1 MPIVRTTLI
10 EGFATAAQK
19 GEVVRKTTDVIAE
32 VFGEMSRPYVFSL
45 VEEVRP
51 GAWSIGGLVLTD
63 EMERNGIM
71 LSEQFRQH
79 RLDESRVVAAYD
91 ALGTGDAAAIDE
103 YWDPAMTW
111 LVPGAA
117 PISGL
122 KRGRDAFLKFMKT
135 VGDLS
140 GNSFQME
147 RQGILVSGD
156 LSADITH
163 NTGTR
168 AHDQNRRLEIDVVH
182 VLRWRDGKVVEGRGA
197 IFGSGTQQ
205 YTDFWS

>member
-10 EGFATAAQK
+10 DGFATVAQK
-19 GEVVRKTTDVIAE
+19 GEVVRRTTDAIAE

-45 VEEVRP
+45 VEEVQP

-71 LSEQFRQH
+71 LSEQYRQH

-91 ALGTGDAAAIDE
+91 ALASGDAAKIDE

-111 LVPGAA
+111 LVPGNA

-122 KRGRDAFLKFMKT
+122 KRGRDEFLRFMHR
-135 VGDLS
+135 VGELS

-147 RQGILVSGD
+147 RQGILVAGD

-168 AHDQNRRLEIDVVH
+168 AHDPKRRLEIDVVH

-197 IFGSGTQQ
+197 IFGTGTRQ
-205 YTDFWS
+205 YDEFWS